1 MTPAPGDRALRY
13 VGDDIRFTVTGADG
27 GALPKGTRAVLRT
40 NIGRAA
46 AVRREIIE
54 SHAGRLPMAG
64 ASWRDIPMR
73 RVKGHWE
80 LDLALTEVGFFQA
93 KAYVI
98 DGRGRQ
104 HWPDG
109 PDFGVSVHPDRCRS
123 GNTIYCA
130 FVRTF
135 GPGMER
141 VDSNSAGVNGQCEA
155 LEQQGYAVIPPSGK
169 LRDVRR
175 ELPHIL
181 GRLGCRIIHLLPVNP
196 VPTTFA
202 RFGRFGSPYASL
214 DLTAID
220 PALVEFDKRT
230 TAVDQF
236 CELTFD
242 VHSRG
247 GRVFLDIVTNH
258 TGWGSVMQENHPEW
272 FLRNEDG
279 SFASPGAWGVTW
291 EDLVE
296 LNHGTSAP
304 WDTLADVFLT
314 WCDRGVDGFRCDA
327 GYMVPMRAWRYITAR
342 VRQQYPD
349 TVFLLEGL
357 GGPWA
362 TTESLLTDGGMQWA
376 YSELFQ
382 NYSGA
387 DVAGYLDYGLKQ
399 SERVGTYVHYSETH
413 DNDRLAK
420 QGRAWSLLRN
430 RLCALAS
437 VSGTFGFTSGV
448 EWLAREKIN
457 VHRRSALAWGQA
469 DNLVEEIS
477 GLNALLDE
485 HPSFF
490 DAARLSRLSPPD
502 SPVFAL
508 RRDSA
513 EGVDKVLVLAN
524 LDTEREQTFDLPV
537 SAFHEM
543 GEPTLD
549 LLDRGEPRG
558 PERTADVVRFT
569 VPAAGCFCLASS
581 ATPIGLSGRA
591 YRRARASAAWAV
603 AALGRFLAEEEIGQV
618 PWREL
623 AQWVDARPETFLAAV
638 SHLEAGRGEGDL
650 MGCLRA
656 LEGAGQFPKVVS
668 WGLPDLR
675 RIAPVPPGHWLLIR
689 DRRPF
694 RARLQIH
701 GGGEFAESIEVQ
713 GGHIACFH
721 PRSGEIDAKLILE
734 RYGSE
739 DRVRH
744 GDVRFL
750 PSVPV
755 EEPAASAWSGS
766 EMVLLTNGI
775 GGMARLCLDFGNV
788 RSKYDCLLGA
798 NLHDSI
804 PVDRHVFVKRA
815 RVWVVADGF
824 ISPLDRQGLI
834 GFEPGPPARWRFIA
848 NAGDGRTVEIQLEVD
863 MLEGSNTTILR
874 FSRPEMAPSV
884 GRDLPDSCDV
894 RLTVRMDIEDR
905 NFHWETQRNPGADA
919 HFASHCRVS
928 QEGSGFDFTP
938 AADRQLRVFA
948 ENGSYHHEAEW
959 CEGIA
964 HPVEQTRGQ
973 TAQGDAY
980 SPGWFDLPLA
990 KGKSALLV
998 ASADRE
1004 TPDLKVIRKFAE
1016 ARQKTNKA
1024 ICNQPW
1030 VDAKDT
1036 FGLQLIKA
1044 ARAFV
1049 VRRESA
1055 RSVIAGYPWF
1065 LDWGRDSLI
1074 CARGLLAAG
1083 MVDEV
1088 KQLLVTF
1095 GRFEE
1100 GGTLPNSI
1108 HGEDASNRDTSDAP
1122 LWYGVVCE
1130 DLCQLAGDS
1139 ILASKVDRRGRSITD
1154 ILRSIA
1160 EGYIK
1165 GTANGIHMDAASA
1178 LIWSP
1183 PHFTW
1188 MDTNFPAATPRA
1200 GYPVEIQVLWI
1211 RLLRQ
1216 LSRID
1221 KAPGSGRWKELAAR
1235 AEQSLN
1241 DRYWL
1246 EEPGY
1251 FSDLLVAPER
1261 QKPDD
1266 AIVDTALRSNQL
1278 FAVSLGLVKGIR
1290 AQRSVDAAARH
1301 LVVPGALRT
1310 LAPLPVT
1317 PPLVVIGNQ
1326 GQGLNDP
1333 NNPYWGRYEGDEDT
1347 RRKPAYHNGTAWT
1360 WTFPSFCEALAM
1372 AWEQHPDAILSAKSF
1387 LGSMNRLLREGCAGQ
1402 LPEIVDGDS
1411 PHQQRG
1417 CDAQAW
1423 GATEALRVWRWL
1435 NEAKVK

>member
-1 MTPAPGDRALRY
+1 M
-13 VGDDIRFTVTGADG
+13 
-27 GALPKGTRAVLRT
+27 
-40 NIGRAA
+40 
-46 AVRREIIE
+46 
-54 SHAGRLPMAG
+54 
-64 ASWRDIPMR
+64 
-73 RVKGHWE
+73 
-80 LDLALTEVGFFQA
+80 
-93 KAYVI
+93 
-98 DGRGRQ
+98 
-104 HWPDG
+104 
-109 PDFGVSVHPDRCRS
+109 
-123 GNTIYCA
+123 
-130 FVRTF
+130 
-135 GPGMER
+135 
-141 VDSNSAGVNGQCEA
+141 
-155 LEQQGYAVIPPSGK
+155 
-169 LRDVRR
+169 
-175 ELPHIL
+175 
-181 GRLGCRIIHLLPVNP
+181 
-196 VPTTFA
+196 
-202 RFGRFGSPYASL
+202 
-214 DLTAID
+214 
-220 PALVEFDKRT
+220 
-230 TAVDQF
+230 
-236 CELTFD
+236 
-242 VHSRG
+242 
-247 GRVFLDIVTNH
+247 
-258 TGWGSVMQENHPEW
+258 
-272 FLRNEDG
+272 
-279 SFASPGAWGVTW
+279 
-291 EDLVE
+291 
-296 LNHGTSAP
+296 
-304 WDTLADVFLT
+304 
-314 WCDRGVDGFRCDA
+314 
-327 GYMVPMRAWRYITAR
+327 
-342 VRQQYPD
+342 
-349 TVFLLEGL
+349 
-357 GGPWA
+357 
-362 TTESLLTDGGMQWA
+362 
-376 YSELFQ
+376 
-382 NYSGA
+382 
-387 DVAGYLDYGLKQ
+387 
-399 SERVGTYVHYSETH
+399 
-413 DNDRLAK
+413 
-420 QGRAWSLLRN
+420 
-430 RLCALAS
+430 
-437 VSGTFGFTSGV
+437 
-448 EWLAREKIN
+448 
-457 VHRRSALAWGQA
+457 
-469 DNLVEEIS
+469 
-477 GLNALLDE
+477 
-485 HPSFF
+485 
-490 DAARLSRLSPPD
+490 
-502 SPVFAL
+502 
-508 RRDSA
+508 
-513 EGVDKVLVLAN
+513 
-524 LDTEREQTFDLPV
+524 
-537 SAFHEM
+537 
-543 GEPTLD
+543 
-549 LLDRGEPRG
+549 
-558 PERTADVVRFT
+558 
-569 VPAAGCFCLASS
+569 
-581 ATPIGLSGRA
+581 
-591 YRRARASAAWAV
+591 
-603 AALGRFLAEEEIGQV
+603 
-618 PWREL
+618 
-623 AQWVDARPETFLAAV
+623 
-638 SHLEAGRGEGDL
+638 
-650 MGCLRA
+650 
-656 LEGAGQFPKVVS
+656 
-668 WGLPDLR
+668 
-675 RIAPVPPGHWLLIR
+675 
-689 DRRPF
+689 
-694 RARLQIH
+694 
-701 GGGEFAESIEVQ
+701 
-713 GGHIACFH
+713 
-721 PRSGEIDAKLILE
+721 
-734 RYGSE
+734 
-739 DRVRH
+739 
-744 GDVRFL
+744 
-750 PSVPV
+750 
-755 EEPAASAWSGS
+755 
-766 EMVLLTNGI
+766 
-775 GGMARLCLDFGNV
+775 
-788 RSKYDCLLGA
+788 
-798 NLHDSI
+798 
-804 PVDRHVFVKRA
+804 
-815 RVWVVADGF
+815 
-824 ISPLDRQGLI
+824 
-834 GFEPGPPARWRFIA
+834 
-848 NAGDGRTVEIQLEVD
+848 
-863 MLEGSNTTILR
+863 
-874 FSRPEMAPSV
+874 
-884 GRDLPDSCDV
+884 
-894 RLTVRMDIEDR
+894 
-905 NFHWETQRNPGADA
+905 
-919 HFASHCRVS
+919 
-928 QEGSGFDFTP
+928 
-938 AADRQLRVFA
+938 FA

-1004 TPDLKVIRKFAE
+1004 TPDLKVIRKFAD

-1074 CARGLLAAG
+1074 CALGLLAAG